1 MSAQIH
7 NFPTKTLLHI
17 PSEVMN
23 KLAYN
28 LMLAAQVFLD
38 RGDDEN
44 AHDLIDAADRVA
56 GVGRR
61 LEKGGL

>member
-1 MSAQIH
+1 MTAILLP
-7 NFPTKTLLHI
+7 FPTKTPLHV

-28 LMLAAQVFLD
+28 LMMAAQVFLD

-44 AHDLIDAADRVA
+44 AHDLVEAADRVA

-61 LEKGGL
+61 LEGKL